1 MKSGKVFKDTKYKF
15 IEEMYK
21 WSDAERNSG
30 GAPKAVLDVVQIL
43 KIQTIKSNLHGELMQ

>member
-1 MKSGKVFKDTKYKF
+1 MFKDTKYKF

-21 WSDAERNSG
+21 WSDAERNAG

-43 KIQTIKSNLHGELMQ
+43 QIQIIKKYST